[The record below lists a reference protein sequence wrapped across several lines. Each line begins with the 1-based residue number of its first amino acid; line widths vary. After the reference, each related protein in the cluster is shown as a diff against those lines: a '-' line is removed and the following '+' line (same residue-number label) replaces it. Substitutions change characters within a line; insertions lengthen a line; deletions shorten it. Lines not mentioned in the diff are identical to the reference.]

1 MADPNVNP
9 DDLALFRE
17 IKGDLLAKDM
27 EGKFVLIKDGEL
39 VDVYDD
45 YPKAYDAAVA
55 QFRPP
60 FLIKEVEKEER
71 VETI

>member
-1 MADPNVNP
+1 MADPVNP
-9 DDLALFRE
+9 DDLALYGE

-45 YPKAYDAAVA
+45 YQKAYDAAVA
-55 QFRPP
+55 QFQAP
-60 FLIKEVEKEER
+60 FLIKEVEKEDR
-71 VETI
+71 VETL